1 MDYLKDSIDG
11 LALVGGKNLV
21 GPFYSAV
28 GRTWQQ
34 TAEEREHDMKI
45 LVEILRDLAEY
56 ASKKGIVLGLEPSI
70 GLRPVLSPLLTRQS
84 KSLTGSIT
92 LHAKSCWIHS
102 T

>member
-1 MDYLKDSIDG
+1 MSEKMALSTLKPSIDG

-56 ASKKGIVLGLEPSI
+56 AAKKVCYPWLGTS
-70 GLRPVLSPLLTRQS
+70 QS
-84 KSLTGSIT
+84 V
-92 LHAKSCWIHS
+92 
-102 T
+102 